1 VHPDDPAGRTDT
13 RSAAQLPTTTPAE
26 MAWKRQANRTP
37 AMSVGSY
44 AVKKIGVARFD
55 YRDPYH
61 IAVAIRW
68 PYFLLLIV
76 ALYLIANVG
85 FALCYLAQ
93 PGAIANAQPGAFSDA
108 FFFSVETSGT
118 VGYGEMYPATTYAHA
133 ISTAEILFGMMFTA
147 LTTGLLF
154 VRFSRPKAKVRYAR
168 NAVVTTHDGHPT
180 LMIRI
185 ANGRL
190 GLLANAVAYLGLV
203 VTRRG
208 ENGELLR
215 QVYELPLARSQLPIF
230 ALTWTLTHEIDESSP
245 LHGYDADRIAA
256 DDVRLLL
263 VVQASDVTLAAG
275 IIDMKDYGPADI
287 RFGMRYANV
296 LSVDAERHLT
306 ADLNQLSRIE
316 PDIGPEPARSGWI
329 DQR

>member
-1 VHPDDPAGRTDT
+1 MLLGD
-13 RSAAQLPTTTPAE
+13 
-26 MAWKRQANRTP
+26 
-37 AMSVGSY
+37 Y
-44 AVKKIGVARFD
+44 AVGKIGVPRFD
-55 YRDPYH
+55 LRDPYH
-61 IAVAIRW
+61 IAVAMRW
-68 PYFLLLIV
+68 PLFLLLLV
-76 ALYLIANVG
+76 ALYLAANVM

-93 PGAIANAQPGAFSDA
+93 PGAIANAHPGAFSDA

-133 ISTAEILFGMMFTA
+133 VSTAEILFGLMFTA

-154 VRFSRPKAKVRYAR
+154 VRFSRPKAKINYAR
-168 NAVVTTHDGHPT
+168 NAVVAIHNGHPA

-230 ALTWTLTHEIDESSP
+230 ALTWILVHKIDESSP
-245 LHGYDADRIAA
+245 LHGYDADRFAA

-263 VVQASDVTLAAG
+263 AVEASDLSLAAG
-275 IIDMKDYGPADI
+275 IIDMKDYGPADVL
-287 RFGMRYANV
+287 FGMRYVNV
-296 LSVDAERHLT
+296 LSVDADRHLI

-316 PDIGPEPARSGWI
+316 PDIGQEPARSGWI
-329 DQR
+329 DQH